1 MNAKERRRA
10 AAAVAIAALQDLYP
24 AAFGVYEARRK
35 PLKADIVAAGAVDK
49 RELGRA
55 LSVYTCNSGYL
66 RSMTRVG
73 AMRIDLSGAE
83 VAPVTEEE
91 ARVAGDQLAWIILK
105 ARERGERR
113 RAEEVSSRAPMAPE
127 IPPPPA
133 APAKRLGLADLR
145 RAAAARKGAAA

>member
-1 MNAKERRRA
+1 MMNAKERRRA

-73 AMRIDLSGAE
+73 VSDIGPE
-83 VAPVTEEE
+83 QFN
-91 ARVAGDQLAWIILK
+91 RVADAASEMLATV
-105 ARERGERR
+105 R
-113 RAEEVSSRAPMAPE
+113 
-127 IPPPPA
+127 
-133 APAKRLGLADLR
+133 
-145 RAAAARKGAAA
+145 